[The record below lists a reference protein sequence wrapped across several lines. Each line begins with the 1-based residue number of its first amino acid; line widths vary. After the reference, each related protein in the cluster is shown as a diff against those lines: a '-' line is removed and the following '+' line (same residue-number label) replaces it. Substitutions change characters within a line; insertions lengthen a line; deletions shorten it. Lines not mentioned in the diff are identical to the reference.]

1 MTKNLNNNSHNFQIL
16 IENASS
22 GMQLLQEFKG
32 LMPIIGINPTKSKKE
47 RFQSVIFLFENKK
60 CQFPDYNGANFE
72 IFKFMNDFED
82 EIFSFPDSKYSDA
95 VDSVSQFLNY
105 QFNTNKDKEQARNQK
120 IFIS

>member
-1 MTKNLNNNSHNFQIL
+1 MHK
-16 IENASS
+16 
-22 GMQLLQEFKG
+22 QLRKK
-32 LMPIIGINPTKSKKE
+32 PTKSKKE